1 MSADHDDGLT
11 VAEAAASTG
20 YSLGMIRTWIRQGT
34 LPARQVPGHGYHGHQ
49 YRIDPADLDALV
61 ANRGRDPLANQI
73 RRALKLHADEFP
85 EPTDDQIRLIA
96 RLLPR
101 PARRDGAA

>member
-49 YRIDPADLDALV
+49 YRIDPADLARWSLTV
-61 ANRGRDPLANQI
+61 AAIRWLTRSGGRSNSTPTSSPSPLTT
-73 RRALKLHADEFP
+73 RS
-85 EPTDDQIRLIA
+85 
-96 RLLPR
+96 
-101 PARRDGAA
+101 G